1 MTSRLRLLA
10 HPLLG
15 SLTGGGLATV
25 AVVAVAVVVGCST
38 SSSPPVAA
46 SRCHGRPTAPAGSPG
61 PAIRRLRALGSAPT
75 PIGAAPLLPGFGAV
89 WAPSSAGLVKLSV
102 PSGKPTI
109 AVRMP
114 IDDIAVTSSCVYGLS
129 QARNKLLEV
138 DPGSLRVTRQWTL
151 NRGSHSIAATD
162 AAVYVAYDSGTTGVE
177 RVDLAS
183 GTVTQAT
190 IHSASGMAAD
200 QAIAAGAGSV
210 WEIDGTSLYR
220 LDPARL
226 SLSRTTSLVASDIWF
241 GDGSLWAA
249 SETPNG
255 GVERIDPQ
263 NDRVEARSQADA
275 IQIAFSPGVAWLSA
289 AAGPT
294 AVSSVTARTLAAL
307 PTSSVASSGSAG
319 IAVVGD
325 EIWTTYSDLQRLQR
339 IAPAEN

>member
-1 MTSRLRLLA
+1 MTTRLRLLR

-15 SLTGGGLATV
+15 SFTGGGLATV
-25 AVVAVAVVVGCST
+25 AAVSVAVVVGCST
-38 SSSPPVAA
+38 SSSQPVAA
-46 SRCHGRPTAPAGSPG
+46 SRCHGRSTALAGSPG
-61 PAIRRLRALGSAPT
+61 PAIRRLRALGLAPT

-102 PSGKPTI
+102 PSGKSTI

-114 IDDIAVTSSCVYGLS
+114 IDDIAMTSSCVYGLS
-129 QARNKLLEV
+129 RNKLLEV

-151 NRGSHSIAATD
+151 NRGSHSITATD

-183 GTVTQAT
+183 GKVTRAT

-226 SLSRTTSLVASDIWF
+226 SLSSTTSLVASDIWF

>member
-1 MTSRLRLLA
+1 MTRRFRLLA
-10 HPLLG
+10 HPPRR
-15 SLTGGGLATV
+15 SLTGSGLATV
-25 AVVAVAVVVGCST
+25 AAMSVAVVVGCGA
-38 SSSPPVAA
+38 SSSQPLVA
-46 SRCHGRPTAPAGSPG
+46 SRCHGRSIALAGSPG
-61 PAIRRLRALGSAPT
+61 LAIRRLRALGSSPT
-75 PIGAAPLLPGFGAV
+75 PIGAAPLLPAFGAV

-102 PSGKPTI
+102 PSAKPTI

-151 NRGSHSIAATD
+151 NRGSHSITATD
-162 AAVYVAYDSGTTGVE
+162 TAVYVAYDSGTTGVE

-183 GTVTQAT
+183 GRVTRAT
-190 IHSASGMAAD
+190 IPSASGMAAD

-210 WEIDGTSLYR
+210 WETDGTSLFR
-220 LDPARL
+220 LDPGRL
-226 SLSRTTSLVASDIWF
+226 SVTSTTSLVASDIWF

-249 SETPNG
+249 SENPNG

-263 NDRVEARSQADA
+263 SDRVEARSQADA

-294 AVSSVTARTLAAL
+294 AVNSVSARKLAAL

-319 IAVVGD
+319 IAIVGH
-325 EIWTTYSDLQRLQR
+325 EIWTTYTDVRQLQR
-339 IAPAEN
+339 IATKDN